1 MLNPTG
7 NTIHALYICV
17 IRALPKVQRH
27 GFKGKPQEQ
36 CSEESVMAE
45 GERGLYLESDL
56 YVLPRLTVIT
66 ESELRSLRRHVE
78 MYEISRHKSNDHINI
93 LAWMAHS

>member
-7 NTIHALYICV
+7 NTVHALYICV

-45 GERGLYLESDL
+45 GERGLYLES
-56 YVLPRLTVIT
+56 LTYTCYRV
-66 ESELRSLRRHVE
+66 
-78 MYEISRHKSNDHINI
+78 
-93 LAWMAHS
+93 